1 MSKQMDLST
10 LQALG
15 ITPEELTQR
24 IVDQAVEALLTSTG
38 YDADNDM
45 EATYESR
52 FKRDIAAKVQKA
64 VDAKIS
70 ALAEEHLIPKVG
82 EMIEKADMRQ
92 TNRYGEP
99 TTPPLTFKE
108 FIAARAETY
117 MSEDVDYHGK
127 SKAEGDSY
135 QWKSCGPRLTV
146 LMRSYIRDTLEK
158 HAKAAVSDVNEV
170 IAKNIANAAKDAI
183 SAAAAAMKVQVTA

>member
-70 ALAEEHLIPKVG
+70 ALAEEHLIPKVPAT
-82 EMIEKADMRQ
+82 I
-92 TNRYGEP
+92 
-99 TTPPLTFKE
+99 
-108 FIAARAETY
+108 I
-117 MSEDVDYHGK
+117 V
-127 SKAEGDSY
+127 
-135 QWKSCGPRLTV
+135 V
-146 LMRSYIRDTLEK
+146 
-158 HAKAAVSDVNEV
+158 AVSVALVSTLSLEDRGVEV
-170 IAKNIANAAKDAI
+170 VGDKYQT
-183 SAAAAAMKVQVTA
+183 SM